1 MKKDI
6 FNGKIKKEHA
16 GTALFSIILGTV
28 VFAVCA
34 VVLLCFGM
42 FYEGLE
48 YNVSTLMIVASVIC
62 FVCVPAFPAATIIC
76 ARTYPKH
83 KKLAHLLLK
92 DYMFVEL
99 PDESKGHD
107 E

>member
-1 MKKDI
+1 
-6 FNGKIKKEHA
+6 
-16 GTALFSIILGTV
+16 
-28 VFAVCA
+28 
-34 VVLLCFGM
+34 
-42 FYEGLE
+42 
-48 YNVSTLMIVASVIC
+48 MIVASVIC